1 MPVKHLT
8 KSEVAAL
15 PTPDIPVLYYDDRLT
30 GFGLRIAPPTNRNPL
45 GVRSWFV
52 EYRPGDGGRGQAKR
66 RMVIGDAAK
75 VGAADARKAAE
86 KMLARVELG
95 ADPAQERTEARRA
108 GTLEQLVRTYLDEE
122 IKPKRKAR
130 TLELYEGYLRN
141 HIAPRGEDSERSE
154 HGAIGGKKAISVT
167 RADIARLHRQIGQ
180 DQPAT
185 ANRVVKLLAAA
196 YSWAAK
202 HGLTKEDHANPARH
216 VALYAETARERF
228 LSTEEFG
235 RLGESLR
242 LAETTGLPWEP
253 NPAKKVKHAPKV
265 ENRVVKLDQWT
276 VAAVRL
282 LIFTGCRLREVLNLR
297 WREVDLERGL
307 LLLPDSKTGAK
318 AVVLSAP
325 ALDILKKLDRVGDY
339 VIASTDPQKPR
350 ADLQRPWAQITKH
363 AKLDGLRIH
372 DLRHSFASV
381 GAAGGLGLPIV
392 GKLLGHKDASTTQ
405 RYAHLADDPLRRGAN
420 TIAKSIKAALDGKRP
435 RRNTAR
441 E

>member
-1 MPVKHLT
+1 
-8 KSEVAAL
+8 
-15 PTPDIPVLYYDDRLT
+15 
-30 GFGLRIAPPTNRNPL
+30 
-45 GVRSWFV
+45 
-52 EYRPGDGGRGQAKR
+52 
-66 RMVIGDAAK
+66 
-75 VGAADARKAAE
+75 
-86 KMLARVELG
+86 
-95 ADPAQERTEARRA
+95 
-108 GTLEQLVRTYLDEE
+108 
-122 IKPKRKAR
+122 
-130 TLELYEGYLRN
+130 
-141 HIAPRGEDSERSE
+141 
-154 HGAIGGKKAISVT
+154 
-167 RADIARLHRQIGQ
+167 
-180 DQPAT
+180 
-185 ANRVVKLLAAA
+185 
-196 YSWAAK
+196 
-202 HGLTKEDHANPARH
+202 
-216 VALYAETARERF
+216 
-228 LSTEEFG
+228 
-235 RLGESLR
+235 
-242 LAETTGLPWEP
+242 
-253 NPAKKVKHAPKV
+253 V

>member
-1 MPVKHLT
+1 MPIVSLT

-15 PTPDIPVLYYDDRLT
+15 PMPTAPVFYYDDRLT
-30 GFGLRIAPPTNRNPL
+30 GFGLRIAPPTGRNPL
-45 GVRSWFV
+45 GIRSWFV
-52 EYRPGDGGRGQAKR
+52 EYRPGDGGRAQTKR

-75 VGAADARKAAE
+75 VSAADARKAAE
-86 KMLARVELG
+86 KLLARVELG
-95 ADPAQERTEARRA
+95 ADPAQERSEARRA

-122 IKPKRKAR
+122 IAPKRKPR

-141 HIAPRGEDSERSE
+141 HIAPRAEDGDRSE
-154 HGAIGGKKAISVT
+154 HGAIGAKRAIGVS
-167 RADIARLHRQIGQ
+167 RADVARFHRQIGEE
-180 DQPAT
+180 QPAT

-196 YSWAAK
+196 YSWSAK
-202 HGLTKEDHANPARH
+202 HGLTKEDHPNPARN
-216 VALYAETARERF
+216 VVLYAETARERF
-228 LSTEEFG
+228 LSTEEFA
-235 RLGESLR
+235 RLGETLR

-253 NPAKKVKHAPKV
+253 DPAKQVKHAPKA
-265 ENRVVKLDQWT
+265 ENRLVKLDLWT

-307 LLLPDSKTGAK
+307 LLLPDTKTGAK

-325 ALDILKKLDRVGDY
+325 AIAILEKLERVGEY
-339 VIASTDPQKPR
+339 VIASTDPKKPR
-350 ADLQRPWAQITKH
+350 ADLQRPWGQITKH
-363 AKLDGLRIH
+363 AKLEGLRIH

-405 RYAHLADDPLRRGAN
+405 RYAHLSDDPVRRGAN
-420 TIAKSIKAALDGKRP
+420 AIAKSIQAAMDGKPTKKRL
-435 RRNTAR
+435 R
-441 E
+441 